1 MVALATCWAGAR
13 GPGWGVGAGHLLGRP
28 RRPGPA
34 AGGERGS
41 GEEPREGRE
50 RREAE
55 RSCRFPSGGGLFP
68 TRAGPAAFLCQGV
81 LPAP

>member
-1 MVALATCWAGAR
+1 MAVATCWAAR
-13 GPGWGVGAGHLLGRP
+13 RGRGWGLRGGHLRGRP
-28 RRPGPA
+28 SRAGAA

-50 RREAE
+50 RWEAE